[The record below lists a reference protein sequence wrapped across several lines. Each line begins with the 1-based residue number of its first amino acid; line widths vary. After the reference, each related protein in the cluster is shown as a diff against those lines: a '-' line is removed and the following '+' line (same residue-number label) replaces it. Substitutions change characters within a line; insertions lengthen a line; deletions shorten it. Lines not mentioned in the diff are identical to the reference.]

1 MRVLNL
7 GVIGVGNMGRHHARA
22 YQELDESRLACV
34 ADTLE
39 KRGKE
44 IAKLYGAKFYKDYR
58 EMLEKEDIEALS
70 IAVPTPLHY
79 RVAMEGL
86 LKDKHILVE
95 KPIATSLKQAREI
108 IEEAERRGV
117 VLLTGHIER
126 YNPAVEKVKGM
137 IDKGILGKIVSILA
151 VRVGLFSP
159 GKREED
165 VITDLAI
172 HDIGV
177 CNFLLGR
184 YPVSVYTK
192 AGSALHSKKIDF
204 ASLFLDYEGTNVVIK
219 VNWVTPVKIRRLS
232 ITGLKGY
239 LELDYITQRIKFY
252 ETVYEKT
259 FDSFG
264 DFIIKF
270 GEPGIRDVRVKFEEP
285 LKLELKDFLGC
296 IRDGGSP
303 KVSRENVFK
312 TLKIALLAKESY
324 KKGRPLRIK

>member
-1 MRVLNL
+1 M
-7 GVIGVGNMGRHHARA
+7 GVIGVGNMGRHHARV
-22 YQELDESRLACV
+22 YQELDESRLTCV
-34 ADTLE
+34 ADTSE

-58 EMLEKEDIEALS
+58 EMLEKEAIDALS

-79 RVAMEGL
+79 EVAMDC
-86 LKDKHILVE
+86 LKKGKHILIE
-95 KPIATSLKQAREI
+95 KPITLDLRQAREI
-108 IEEAERRGV
+108 IGEAERRGV
-117 VLLTGHIER
+117 VLLIGHIER

-137 IDKGILGKIVSILA
+137 IEKGMLGRVVSILA
-151 VRVGLFSP
+151 VRVGLFSSN
-159 GKREED
+159 KREED

-184 YPVSVYTK
+184 YPVSIYTK
-192 AGSALHSKKIDF
+192 AGSALHKEKIDF
-204 ASLFLDYEGTNVVIK
+204 ASLFLDYGGTDVMIK

-239 LELDYITQRIKFY
+239 LELDYITQRIRFY

-270 GEPGIRDVRVKFEEP
+270 GEPGIRGVRVRFEEP
-285 LKLELKDFLGC
+285 LKLEIRDFLGC
-296 IRDGGSP
+296 IRDNNSP
-303 KVSRENVFK
+303 KVSKENVFK

-324 KKGRPLRIK
+324 KKGKPLRIR